1 VAAAIEEERKT
12 AKTTV
17 FSEGDADA
25 KVFWDML
32 GGQPKTVPADET
44 DDAEAE
50 KQVHKRLVQIVDD
63 GKGNTSFKKL
73 GADGKWNPEKAS
85 AANQYPLPDDMKT
98 LKLNLLD
105 SKEAFIADLGPQV
118 YVWIGAKAST
128 AERRGALKYASF
140 YLSSH
145 NLPAITPI
153 ARIFEGDERAA
164 FKSAFQN

>member
-1 VAAAIEEERKT
+1 
-12 AKTTV
+12 
-17 FSEGDADA
+17 
-25 KVFWDML
+25 ML

-44 DDAEAE
+44 DDSEAE

-73 GADGKWNPEKAS
+73 GADGKWNPETAS
-85 AANQYPLPDDMKT
+85 AAGSKQYPLPDDTKT
-98 LKLNLLD
+98 LKLTLLD

-128 AERRGALKYASF
+128 AERRGALKYATF

-153 ARIFEGDERAA
+153 ARIFEGDEPAG
-164 FKSAFQN
+164 FKSAFQ